1 MSGPTLYEDNACSSV
16 FPKQHQT
23 DRPPTPPYA
32 SHYAYLPGNDSLS
45 SMCIP
50 SLQSFDWRCRELGA
64 KDDIPESA
72 GHTKAVLIVHEVV
85 LKMVFL
91 QLPPVRW
98 QGSVVQEVMCQV
110 VADITEYS
118 SAKHS
123 CANVPIPVED
133 LMCELP
139 ERYC

>member
-1 MSGPTLYEDNACSSV
+1 MTRLLRSIDFCGYIIHSNKEIWRKLNCMSCVSLNIIALGEWANSLRGQCLLVRISKTTSNRPTANA
-16 FPKQHQT
+16 
-23 DRPPTPPYA
+23 YA

-50 SLQSFDWRCRELGA
+50 SLQSLDWRCRELGA

-85 LKMVFL
+85 LKMVLL

-98 QGSVVQEVMCQV
+98 QGSVV
-110 VADITEYS
+110 
-118 SAKHS
+118 
-123 CANVPIPVED
+123 
-133 LMCELP
+133 
-139 ERYC
+139 